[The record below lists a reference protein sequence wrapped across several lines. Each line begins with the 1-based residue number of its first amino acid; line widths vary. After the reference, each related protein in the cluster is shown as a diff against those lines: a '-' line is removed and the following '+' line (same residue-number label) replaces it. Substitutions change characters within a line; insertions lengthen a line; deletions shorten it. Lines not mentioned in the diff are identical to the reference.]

1 MARSWPVRLQAF
13 LLALLM
19 LGGGGRLPVVDA
31 VAFHRQ
37 PGSIPSGAAL
47 LAEDAVA
54 PHGAADHLAA
64 GFPLV
69 SCLRPKAR
77 CTPRRLPTAAKPSR
91 PTTHLA
97 RTVPTPS
104 PGLAL
109 LPSAPDSQLS

>member
-64 GFPLV
+64 GFPSSGLV
-69 SCLRPKAR
+69 PAAEGPVHA
-77 CTPRRLPTAAKPSR
+77 TPAADS
-91 PTTHLA
+91 
-97 RTVPTPS
+97 
-104 PGLAL
+104 GEAL
-109 LPSAPDSQLS
+109 APDDAPRTRRPDPLTRPRAPPVRA